1 MKKLKWRLS
10 TLPTPSEL
18 QELVKNKILTQ
29 EEAKEILF
37 KEEEVEKERDINSFK
52 EEIKFLREL
61 VDTLSKQSK
70 SVVYE
75 YILQRAYPPQWTWY
89 QPYITWCSNN
99 SLEQSSV
106 NCSLTQQLQT
116 NQGEQSSQI
125 VAYQNQLYSDKPF
138 GDIQT
143 F

>member
-75 YILQRAYPPQWTWY
+75 YIQQRAYPPQWTWY